1 MHSDLASKISER
13 VLAMSQE
20 LQRLR
25 WEIKEH
31 CEAEEYKFYS
41 QQIMEAHAVIVLQI
55 LSPIYRQHPK
65 LLPSGWHEGESLT
78 E

>member
-1 MHSDLASKISER
+1 MHSDLAQKISER

-25 WEIKEH
+25 WEIQEH
-31 CEAEEYKFYS
+31 CEPEEYKFYS
-41 QQIMEAHAVIVLQI
+41 KQIMEAHAVMVLQI
-55 LSPIYRQHPK
+55 LGPIYRQHPK
-65 LLPSGWHEGESLT
+65 LLPPGWQEGESLA